1 MCDGLFPR
9 KYRLNYNVENKAV
22 FLVFLRIEILFAVQ
36 IDRGYMIFITWS
48 DERNGGNNSDLI
60 LQAILASHNYK

>member
-22 FLVFLRIEILFAVQ
+22 FLVLLRIEILFAVQ
-36 IDRGYMIFITWS
+36 IDRGAVI
-48 DERNGGNNSDLI
+48 
-60 LQAILASHNYK
+60 